1 MGEQAAA
8 LRRPQM
14 LWAGTGFYADA
25 WRRLRRHRSAIVG
38 LVIVGA
44 LASAAV
50 FAPVIAPADPI
61 TQDLGAR
68 LLPPSQRHWL
78 GTDDLGRDLLTRLVF
93 GGRVSLTVGI
103 VSVGIALAAGS
114 LLGLLGGFYG
124 GGGGNLHNRAKGGV
138 AGVPPYLSGTFLIGL
153 PGTRPYNHAAVI

>member
-103 VSVGIALAAGS
+103 VSVGIALATGS
-114 LLGLLGGFYG
+114 PLGLLAGFYG
-124 GGGGNLHNRAKGGV
+124 GRGGNPTKPMMGV
-138 AGVPPYLSGTFLIGL
+138 MLVLPPPPFALFFLGI
-153 PGTRPYNHAAVI
+153 PGP

>member
-8 LRRPQM
+8 LGRPQT

-103 VSVGIALAAGS
+103 VSVGIALATGS
-114 LLGLLGGFYG
+114 LLGLLAGFYG
-124 GGGGNLHNRAKGGV
+124 GLGGNLTNRP
-138 AGVPPYLSGTFLIGL
+138 AGWMVGSPPPPFGMFISRIR
-153 PGTRPYNHAAVI
+153 GTRLYKH